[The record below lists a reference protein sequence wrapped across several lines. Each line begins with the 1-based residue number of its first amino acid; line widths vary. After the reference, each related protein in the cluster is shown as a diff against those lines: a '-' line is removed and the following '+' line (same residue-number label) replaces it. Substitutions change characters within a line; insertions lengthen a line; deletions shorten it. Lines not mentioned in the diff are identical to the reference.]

1 MPFSTLLVEAEQ
13 YHGRIVILGGYI
25 LETSNL
31 QSETIIKVLQVPL
44 ELGEEPGL
52 KDRSEGRFKIYHK
65 GFLNPEIFGRDRALQ
80 WPVR

>member
-1 MPFSTLLVEAEQ
+1 MLHVSCAVISDQLREEAAPPMPFSTLLVEAEQ

-44 ELGEEPGL
+44 AIRRGTGF
-52 KDRSEGRFKIYHK
+52 EGP
-65 GFLNPEIFGRDRALQ
+65 L
-80 WPVR
+80 